1 MGTQIIKLIVKKKG
15 RRIGKEVEK
24 DTRQNETKERKLLGE
39 GEGEGQNRENNR
51 GRWRDRER

>member
-1 MGTQIIKLIVKKKG
+1 MGTQIIKLIVKKTG
-15 RRIGKEVEK
+15 RRIEEEVEK
-24 DTRQNETKERKLLGE
+24 DTRQNEMKERKIL